1 MSTLTSK
8 HRNILPGINLGQQL
22 SSDGHHR
29 PWGTQGWYDLDWG
42 CVIWIISLQEFNT
55 SNSLLN
61 MICGF
66 SFKTWSLNRIKTNCT
81 PYSQFNHVLTR
92 DGQSLTQCHMD
103 NAELPL
109 WSRCFYSHSSCLS
122 AAGPSPCSALLW
134 LHCPSGAQVVSQI
147 PEDSPGH
154 VHLRH

>member
-1 MSTLTSK
+1 MRVRQLDETGKSSISRHHHTQLHNFFFFFKKISTLTSK

-42 CVIWIISLQEFNT
+42 CVICIISLQEFNT

-61 MICGF
+61 IICGF

-103 NAELPL
+103 HAELPL
-109 WSRCFYSHSSCLS
+109 
-122 AAGPSPCSALLW
+122 
-134 LHCPSGAQVVSQI
+134 
-147 PEDSPGH
+147 
-154 VHLRH
+154 